1 MIKGGSMIKKKFI
14 KKVSVVVALLIALQ
28 SSSLTAF
35 ANDSWPFSGDAAHG
49 KNQPSVKGYTSG
61 QIASWSPETEP
72 HAEALRS
79 RVPLQKRID
88 PLSATQA
95 NPALPSEIQMF
106 NLAGDYGNAFIENAP
121 YTNKFARYHFNF
133 WQYIDYYS
141 YWHGTATPYTPPEYY
156 DDTAKSNWQQ
166 KWFEFGMLNIPDPT
180 YTDAAHKN
188 GVMSI
193 ATIFFSN
200 NDRGQQTYKQML
212 VKDANGKFP
221 VAEKMIEMANYFGYD
236 GYFFNQ
242 EEQNPNVDVADIPD
256 YIAFMQT
263 IVDAG
268 LYVNWYD
275 SLNTSTG
282 SNSFQDTFTN
292 NNIRMLYDNGKQT
305 SHSFFA
311 NYTLNST
318 KITNSINFLNNFN
331 TANATSFNMYDNYFA
346 GIEAGSDGVDG
357 AHWAQGNQNA
367 VTRAMDSNGIP
378 RTSYASLGT
387 DFVHSDLDRDMGLKG
402 DSNADYGN
410 PKAFDYKHNTDYQWM
425 TTVREQLWW
434 SGPNLNPANT
444 AVTTSNKGA
453 DVYADTTKFKGF
465 AQALPEK
472 SSIGG
477 SNFYTS
483 FSVGRGMRYYKE
495 GQAVGEGEWSNMSMQ
510 DTALTWQWWQETNG
524 TELALDFDYGQ
535 GVKIDP
541 SRQSYSPIGGYN
553 GGNSLVI
560 NGKLD
565 DENLIRLYKTDLELN
580 ANSKFD
586 IVYNKTSVNDASELS
601 VALIFKDD
609 TSSVVKIPVQNS
621 GEKTNGWKKA
631 TLDLSAYA
639 GKNIAVIGL
648 NLDNNSAA
656 INDYQI
662 NIGQIRVYDSTAV
675 KAAAPTGLTVSQAI
689 SNTNEMFVKWDIQ
702 SYDDVKLYNI
712 YVNDVMVGGK
722 YDEIFYIKNLPAKS
736 GKIKVVPVGA
746 DGLEGNAAEIPFDIT
761 NAASNISVDSKA
773 DGTLTV
779 SWDNTANITG
789 DIKVTVKNVNL
800 LDDQPVNAEKTVPA
814 GSTNVVFDNM
824 PVNGDDYT
832 VTVQI
837 GSSNVITENG
847 RFIDVVCKPYA
858 EQWSVSG
865 NQIDL
870 PMPNTRDW
878 RYLYV
883 YEDGVA
889 KSFATTYSAGNKPM
903 IVRGRST
910 KASLSFNS
918 TAKTVYVVMEDYAGN
933 QSEPVFIKS
942 SSITASEFPDPI
954 LRQWVI
960 DNVGDG
966 TTATTKDLND
976 FKGTIDLTGLGIADF
991 TGLGLIQ
998 NAEELIISGN
1008 PLLTNFN
1015 DPNNV
1020 PRSIKTLKLTD
1031 NPNLEFIQADAFVN
1045 TKLLKTLDISG
1056 SSALKYVDIKGS
1068 SVETLIADDI
1078 ADYTDL
1084 IYLDITGTNADIE
1097 TDSSLWK
1104 FVKDMLDKIDGST
1117 ATVSVPKFTTVSQG
1131 IVPAGS
1137 GFTNTQVLTDGVKTG
1152 SSFASASTFPAEVTI
1167 DMGSEVEV
1175 SAYRH
1180 FATSNTYAPKA
1191 FTISYSTD
1199 NVNFTDIKAET
1210 NITSK
1215 DYETK
1220 FAPVKGQYFKLT
1232 VTAGASYYGVRLNE
1246 IEFDG
1251 IKYYSHPATV
1261 NFDGTMPDNTLLV
1274 QKIEQAEKLK
1284 EIEYSPAS
1292 WKKLTEQ
1299 IKTAKDVAENGYS
1312 TQAEINTAFNDL
1324 DNTILSLV
1332 KVNFKV
1338 LKDTVAKAEK
1348 LLAENALDNTIP
1360 SVVTEFNNALADA
1373 KGLFDADP
1381 VTQLEV
1387 NTATMRLLSVMGKVD
1402 WKAGFK
1408 GSLEI
1413 LVELAEDIDLDKY
1426 LDTGKTEF
1434 TNALQKANDVLAD
1447 PDAFA
1452 QEIDEAYD
1460 DLLDAL
1466 FALKMKADKTLLK
1479 SAVVKAQ
1486 GIDTSL
1492 YTKDSIDA
1500 LSTVLAD
1507 AVNVLENEQADQDE
1521 VNAAAQTLTKA
1532 IANLSAKANKTS
1544 LKAAIDQANSVN
1556 LLLYTPEST
1565 ENFSQIL
1572 ENAVKVFDDEKS
1584 DQATV
1589 NTATDKLIEAIMKLK
1604 LKADKSLLESDLAKA
1619 KVIDTSLYTKESADT
1634 LALAIADA
1642 EKILKDDNASQNE
1655 VDNATLSLANSI
1667 VGLKLKSSETSEE
1680 SKNENSN
1687 NSKDE
1692 SKNEDKDSKEESK
1705 NNNSNNSNNS
1715 KDKGNN
1721 STGGKSPSTGSESIL
1736 TAVIVFVVSGV
1747 LILISRRKKAN

>member
-1 MIKGGSMIKKKFI
+1 MIKKKFI
-14 KKVSVVVALLIALQ
+14 KKASVIVALLIALQ

-61 QIASWSPETEP
+61 QIANWSPETEP
-72 HAEALRS
+72 NAEALRS

-88 PLSATQA
+88 PLADTQA

-200 NDRGQQTYKQML
+200 NDRGQQTYKQMI
-212 VKDANGKFP
+212 VKDQNGKFP

-242 EEQNPNVDVADIPD
+242 EEQNPNVAVSDIPD

-292 NNIRMLYDNGKQT
+292 NNISMLYANGKQT
-305 SHSFFA
+305 AHSFFI
-311 NYTLNST
+311 NYTVNST
-318 KITNSINFLNNFN
+318 KITNSINFLDNFN
-331 TANATSFNMYDNYFA
+331 TANGTNFNMYENYFA

-410 PKAFDYKHNTDYQWM
+410 PKAYDYKHNTDYQWM

-434 SGPNLNPANT
+434 SGPNLNPSDTSVTSANE
-444 AVTTSNKGA
+444 AS

-483 FSVGRGMRYYKE
+483 FGTGRGMRYYKE
-495 GQAVGEGEWSNMSMQ
+495 GQVVGDGEWSNMSMQ

-541 SRQSYSPIGGYN
+541 NRQNYSPIGGYN

-565 DENLIRLYKTDLELN
+565 DESLIRLYKTDLELN

-586 IVYNKTSVNDASELS
+586 LVYNKTSADDASEIS
-601 VALIFKDD
+601 VALIFKDN

-621 GEKTNGWKKA
+621 GKKTNGWQKA

-648 NLDNNSAA
+648 NIDNNSAV

-662 NIGQIRVYDSTAV
+662 NIGQIRVYDGSAV
-675 KAAAPTGLTVSQAI
+675 KAAAPTGLKISQAI
-689 SNTNEMFVKWDIQ
+689 SNTNEMFIKWDIQ
-702 SYDDVKLYNI
+702 SYDKVKLYNI

-722 YDEIFYIKNLPAKS
+722 YDEIFYIKDLPSKS

-746 DGLEGNAAEIPFDIT
+746 DGLEGTAAEIPFDLT
-761 NAASNISVDSKA
+761 NAAKSILVDSKA
-773 DGTLTV
+773 DGTFTV
-779 SWDNTANITG
+779 SWDNTANVAG
-789 DIKVTVKNVNL
+789 DIKVIVKNVNL
-800 LDDQPVNAEKTVPA
+800 LEEGAVSEEKTVSA
-814 GSTNVVFDNM
+814 GNTNVVFENM

-837 GSSNVITENG
+837 GNSDVITENG
-847 RFIDVVCKPYA
+847 RFIDVVCKPYS
-858 EQWSVSG
+858 EDWSVNG

-889 KSFATTYSAGNKPM
+889 KSFATTYSAGNKEM

-910 KASLSFNS
+910 KASLSFSS

-933 QSEPVFIKS
+933 KSEPTFIKS
-942 SSITASEFPDPI
+942 ADITSVEFPDPI
-954 LRQWVI
+954 LLQWVI

-966 TTATTKDLND
+966 TKATSKDLND
-976 FKGTIDLTGLGIADF
+976 FKGIIDLTGLGIADF
-991 TGLGLIQ
+991 TGLGLIK
-998 NAEELIISGN
+998 NAEELIISAN
-1008 PLLTNFN
+1008 PLLTNV
-1015 DPNNV
+1015 DNV
-1020 PRSIKTLKLTD
+1020 DNIPSGIKSLKLTD
-1031 NPNLEFIQADAFVN
+1031 NPNLEFIQSDALAN
-1045 TKLLKTLDISG
+1045 AKLLKTIDISG
-1056 SSALKYVDIKGS
+1056 STALKYVDVKDS
-1068 SVETLIADDI
+1068 SVSTLITDKVS
-1078 ADYTDL
+1078 DYSNL
-1084 IYLDITGTNADIE
+1084 IYLDITGTNANIE
-1097 TDSSLWK
+1097 TDSSLWV

-1117 ATVSVPKFTTVSQG
+1117 ANVDVPETGILSQG
-1131 IVPAGS
+1131 ITPTGT
-1137 GFTNTQVLTDGVKTG
+1137 GFTNVQVLTDGVKTG
-1152 SSFASASTFPAEVTI
+1152 SSYASATSFPVEVVL
-1167 DMGSEVEV
+1167 DMGKEVEV

-1180 FATSNTYAPKA
+1180 FATSNTYGPKD
-1191 FTISYSTD
+1191 FSISYSND
-1199 NVNFTDIKAET
+1199 NIIFTEIKSESG
-1210 NITSK
+1210 ISLK

-1220 FAPVKGQYFKLT
+1220 FTPVKAQYFKLT
-1232 VTAGASYYGVRLNE
+1232 VSAAASAWSGIRLNE
-1246 IEFDG
+1246 IEFEG
-1251 IKYYSHPATV
+1251 VKYSNYAATV
-1261 NFDGTMPDNTLLV
+1261 KFDGTMPDNTQLLK
-1274 QKIEQAEKLK
+1274 KIEQAEKLK
-1284 EIEYSPAS
+1284 EVEYSPVS
-1292 WKKLTEQ
+1292 WKKLVEQ
-1299 IKTAKDVAENGYS
+1299 IEAAKEVAENKYS
-1312 TQAEINTAFNDL
+1312 IQAEINEAFNNL
-1324 DNTILSLV
+1324 DNAILSLV

-1338 LKDTVAKAEK
+1338 LKDTVERAEK

-1360 SVVTEFNNALADA
+1360 SVVTEFNNALSDA
-1373 KGLFDADP
+1373 KDLFDADP
-1381 VTQLEV
+1381 VTQPEV
-1387 NTATMRLLSVMGKVD
+1387 NAAAMRLLAVMGKVD

-1426 LDTGKTEF
+1426 LDEGKTEF
-1434 TNALQKANDVLAD
+1434 ADSLQKAKDVLAD

-1452 QEIDEAYD
+1452 EDVDEAYD
-1460 DLLDAL
+1460 DLLEAL

-1479 SAVVKAQ
+1479 AAVLKAQ
-1486 GIDTSL
+1486 EIDVSL
-1492 YTKDSIDA
+1492 YTKESLDE
-1500 LSTVLAD
+1500 LEVVLAD
-1507 AVNVLENEQADQDE
+1507 AVKVLEDEQAIQDK
-1521 VNAAAQTLTKA
+1521 VNEAAKTLTKA
-1532 IANLSAKANKTS
+1532 IANLSAKANKVS
-1544 LKAAIDQANSVN
+1544 LKNAIDEANNVDSS
-1556 LLLYTPEST
+1556 LYTPESL
-1565 ENFSQIL
+1565 EKLAAVL
-1572 ENAVKVFDDEKS
+1572 ENAIKVFDDEKA
-1584 DQATV
+1584 DQNTV
-1589 NTATDKLIEAIMKLK
+1589 NEAAEKLIEAVMQLN
-1604 LKADKSLLESDLAKA
+1604 LKADKTLLNDEIEKAKA
-1619 KVIDTSLYTKESADT
+1619 IDISLYNTESAEK
-1634 LALAIADA
+1634 LVKEIENA
-1642 EKILKDDNASQNE
+1642 EKVLKDDNASQSD
-1655 VDNATLSLANSI
+1655 VDTAKLTLKNAIAS
-1667 VGLKLKSSETSEE
+1667 LKLKSDENSEE
-1680 SKNENSN
+1680 SKNESSN

-1692 SKNEDKDSKEESK
+1692 EKETSKEESK
-1705 NNNSNNSNNS
+1705 NNNKNSSKNEN
-1715 KDKGNN
+1715 KDKGN
-1721 STGGKSPSTGSESIL
+1721 SGTGGKSPSTGSESIL
-1736 TAVIVFVVSGV
+1736 PAVIVFAISGA
-1747 LILISRRKKAN
+1747 LILAVQIKKRNKQS